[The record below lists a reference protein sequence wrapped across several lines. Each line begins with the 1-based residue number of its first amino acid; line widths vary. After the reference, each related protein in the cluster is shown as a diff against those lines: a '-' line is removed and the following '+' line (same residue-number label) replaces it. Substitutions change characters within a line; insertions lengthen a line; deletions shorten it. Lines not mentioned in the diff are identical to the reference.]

1 MITDSK
7 TGFEFESGQKLLEI
21 SMFWNSNFFWIFV
34 RKINFVLWDRNKSE
48 YSISWKSKSSS
59 CQCCSET
66 SGCLPEPITEN
77 IVQNLIEIDDYLL
90 YCQNVNGSCT
100 ILDKNDLAT
109 SNPVLTQ
116 SELVSQIPE
125 NPAMVSILEISDSE
139 NVLHK
144 VLYAGRVRINQL
156 LLAGGLFEDH
166 EFWICYNMGHFGS

>member
-1 MITDSK
+1 M
-7 TGFEFESGQKLLEI
+7 
-21 SMFWNSNFFWIFV
+21 
-34 RKINFVLWDRNKSE
+34 
-48 YSISWKSKSSS
+48 
-59 CQCCSET
+59 
-66 SGCLPEPITEN
+66 
-77 IVQNLIEIDDYLL
+77 IEIDDYLL

-144 VLYAGRVRINQL
+144 VLYTGRVIINEL
-156 LLAGGLFEDH
+156 LTPTLAVVDISYDCGGLCEDH
-166 EFWICYNMGHFGS
+166 SV

>member
-1 MITDSK
+1 MKDRDSLNL
-7 TGFEFESGQKLLEI
+7 KLAFDLKSVKKFSKYWSFKI
-21 SMFWNSNFFWIFV
+21 LFFFSILVRKNFFT
-34 RKINFVLWDRNKSE
+34 WDRDDSE
-48 YSISWKSKSSS
+48 FSISKKSKSSS

-125 NPAMVSILEISDSE
+125 NPARVSILEISDSE

-144 VLYAGRVRINQL
+144 VVYAGRVLIYEFL
-156 LLAGGLFEDH
+156 TSTLARPWRG
-166 EFWICYNMGHFGS
+166 

>member
-1 MITDSK
+1 M
-7 TGFEFESGQKLLEI
+7 
-21 SMFWNSNFFWIFV
+21 
-34 RKINFVLWDRNKSE
+34 WDGDNSE

-144 VLYAGRVRINQL
+144 VLYTGRVIINEL
-156 LLAGGLFEDH
+156 LTPTLAVVDISHDCGGLCEDH
-166 EFWICYNMGHFGS
+166 LV